1 MRVGID
7 ATSCV
12 NARGYGRFTREV
24 LRALA
29 PLACKHELVCLL
41 DEQSFGAFDV
51 SAPNVTP
58 VVVPQFA
65 PPAIA
70 AAADGARSVGDLLR
84 MTRAAQRA
92 RLDVFFAPT
101 VYTYFPLPPRLPALV
116 TIHDAIA
123 ERFPELTLGS
133 RRARM
138 FWRAKVALGCWQAR
152 LILTVSDFAA
162 REIADVLHLPPARI
176 RVATEAPSALYRP
189 SESRAQIEAVAA
201 RVGLPP
207 AASWFLY
214 VGGLNPH
221 KYVDTIVAAHARV
234 LANRTGQRPY
244 LVIAGPGTR
253 DVFLANRAA
262 VDQAIAAHGT
272 ADHVRWTG
280 FLEDEDLRHLHSGA
294 LALLLVSASEGF
306 GLPAVEAAACGTP
319 VIATTAS
326 PLPELL
332 AGGGLFVEP
341 RDINGIAA
349 AMQQLMDDEPGR
361 LALGAIA
368 KHRAGLLSW
377 DRCARAVL
385 SAIEETAA

>member
-7 ATSCV
+7 ATSCA

-24 LRALA
+24 VRALA
-29 PLACKHELVCLL
+29 PLASDHELVCLL

-58 VVVPQFA
+58 VVVPQLV
-65 PPAIA
+65 PPATA

-84 MTRAAQRA
+84 MTMAVQRA

-101 VYTYFPLPPRLPALV
+101 VYTYFPLPPRLAALV

-123 ERFPELTLGS
+123 ERFPELTFAS

-138 FWRAKVALGCWQAR
+138 FWSAKVALGCWQAR

-162 REIADVLHLPPARI
+162 REIADVLGVPAARI
-176 RVATEAPSALYRP
+176 RVATEAPSAHYRP

-234 LANRTGQRPY
+234 LRSSAGRRPY
-244 LVIAGPGTR
+244 LVLAGPGDR
-253 DVFLANRAA
+253 DVFLANRAT

-272 ADHVRWTG
+272 ADYVRWTG

-332 AGGGLFVEP
+332 AGGGLFVAP
-341 RDINGIAA
+341 RDIDGIAA
-349 AMQQLMDDEPGR
+349 AMQRLMDDEPGR
-361 LALGAIA
+361 LALGATA
-368 KHRAGLLSW
+368 RHRAGLLSW

-385 SAIEETAA
+385 SAIEETAR